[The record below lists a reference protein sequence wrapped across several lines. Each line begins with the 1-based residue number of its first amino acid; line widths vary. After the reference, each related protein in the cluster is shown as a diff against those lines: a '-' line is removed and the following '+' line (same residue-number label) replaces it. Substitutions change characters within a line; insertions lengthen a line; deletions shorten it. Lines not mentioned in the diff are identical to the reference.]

1 MIQCFCSKLEIY
13 ALTYVE
19 ELELYEEEFDID
31 LNGYGEI
38 VPEEERACTCCFTGH
53 RVMSKSQRS
62 EVLYRLRSTILY
74 FVSKG
79 VVNFRAGGALG
90 FDTLAAT
97 MVVDLKR
104 SDNRIK
110 LILDLPYEG
119 QDENWSDTDKRIYK
133 FICENADVINVFD
146 KRPSSR
152 RKATELLY
160 KRNRALVDNSDYC
173 VCYLKKKGRS
183 GTAYTV
189 DYAKRLDREIINL
202 YSEEE

>member
-1 MIQCFCSKLEIY
+1 MYQ
-13 ALTYVE
+13 E
-19 ELELYEEEFDID
+19 ENDLYSYEET
-31 LNGYGEI
+31 
-38 VPEEERACTCCFTGH
+38 VPEEERACSCCFTGH
-53 RVMSKSQRS
+53 RVMSKSERK
-62 EVLYRLRSTILY
+62 EVLFRLRSTVLY

-104 SDNRIK
+104 SDDRIK

-119 QDENWSDTDKRIYK
+119 QDEKWSDTDKRIYK
-133 FICENADVINVFD
+133 FICDNADVINVSE
-146 KRPSSR
+146 KKPSSR
-152 RKATELLY
+152 QKATELLY
-160 KRNRALVDNSDYC
+160 KRNKALVENSDYC
-173 VCYLKKKGRS
+173 ICYLKKKGRS

-202 YSEEE
+202 YNE